1 MSISTPVWHEHFHSS
16 PSDERTLGARPTSYW
31 WVLPIAV
38 PLELPHN
45 EFMNNLEKITIGLL
59 VLMSAAG
66 ISGWLL
72 FNYMLDSIV

>member
-1 MSISTPVWHEHFHSS
+1 MSGPHLVRGTRE
-16 PSDERTLGARPTSYW
+16 LARPDPTDKW
-31 WVLPIAV
+31 WVLPVAV